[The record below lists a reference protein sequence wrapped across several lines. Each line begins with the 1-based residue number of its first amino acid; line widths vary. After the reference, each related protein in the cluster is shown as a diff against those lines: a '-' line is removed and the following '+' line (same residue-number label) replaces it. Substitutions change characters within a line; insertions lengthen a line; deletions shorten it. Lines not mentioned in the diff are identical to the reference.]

1 MTQEHLHIATNHLP
15 FLGAGIAIIPIIVGI
30 ALRSKATMIT
40 GLAIAT
46 IFGWM
51 TPIVMSTGEEAYE
64 RYEEGPVRSFLD
76 SNVKAALESHQER
89 AEGWSKVMYLS
100 AIVSTLSLGVSIWS
114 FSIGRY
120 VSLAAALFCLAAL
133 GSGMWIAESG
143 GKIRRPDFRLP
154 ATQGG
159 MPTNKVDKD

>member
-1 MTQEHLHIATNHLP
+1 MTQEHFHIALNHLP
-15 FLGAGIAIIPIIVGI
+15 FLGAGIAIVPIIVGI
-30 ALRSKATMIT
+30 ALRSKATLIT

-76 SNVKAALESHQER
+76 SNVKEALESHEER

-100 AIVSTLSLGVSIWS
+100 TIVSTLALGMSIWR

-120 VSLAAALFCLAAL
+120 VSIAAAISCLAAL

-154 ATQGG
+154 AAQGG
-159 MPTNKVDKD
+159 IPNVRVDID

>member
-1 MTQEHLHIATNHLP
+1 MTQEHLHIAINHLP
-15 FLGAGIAIIPIIVGI
+15 FLVVGIAVIPIIVGI
-30 ALRSKATMIT
+30 ALRSKATLIT

-46 IFGWM
+46 IFGWV

-64 RYEEGPVRSFLD
+64 RYEEGSIRSFLD
-76 SNVKAALESHQER
+76 PNVEEALESHEER

-100 AIVSTLSLGVSIWS
+100 AIVSTLALGISIWR
-114 FSIGRY
+114 FPVGRY
-120 VSLAAALFCLAAL
+120 VSIAAALFCLAAL

-154 ATQGG
+154 ETQGG
-159 MPTNKVDKD
+159 IPNDKVDND